1 LSHKETLKELV
12 SNEAYVVIE
21 KDTNKE
27 LLNYLFED
35 ILIKYNT
42 LDKGHGIS
50 HIGTVID
57 SSIKLSNCF
66 KVNKN
71 MVLTI
76 AVYHDI
82 GMTVERKT
90 HEKHS
95 KSILIKDEELRK
107 WFTEEEIII
116 MGEACEDHRA
126 SNENEPRSIYGYII
140 SDADRTTDI
149 YDMIERCYNFSKKN
163 YEDKNEEELYKR
175 VYDHLKEKY
184 GEGGYAKFYLEKS
197 REIIMKPYLEAQKIL
212 KSEEEFKEIYVSV
225 IESLD
230 YSI

>member
-1 LSHKETLKELV
+1 MSHKETLKELV

-50 HIGTVID
+50 HIGTVRD

-90 HEKHS
+90 PEKHS
-95 KSILIKDEELRK
+95 KV
-107 WFTEEEIII
+107 F
-116 MGEACEDHRA
+116 
-126 SNENEPRSIYGYII
+126 
-140 SDADRTTDI
+140 
-149 YDMIERCYNFSKKN
+149 
-163 YEDKNEEELYKR
+163 
-175 VYDHLKEKY
+175 
-184 GEGGYAKFYLEKS
+184 
-197 REIIMKPYLEAQKIL
+197 
-212 KSEEEFKEIYVSV
+212 
-225 IESLD
+225 
-230 YSI
+230 